1 MEFNLIAEL
10 STTSITVL
18 FEAKGITLD
27 IMSASILPITT
38 TLSTVLG
45 LDAYKYSIVRSV
57 GGS

>member
-27 IMSASILPITT
+27 IMSASILLIN
-38 TLSTVLG
+38 TLWAVLWVE
-45 LDAYKYSIVRSV
+45 L
-57 GGS
+57 